1 MTREEAVTRQSIGT
15 IFGHQADSVSLL
27 KLDEG
32 AAAGCDVST
41 LLGGER
47 VQNPVP
53 IMQQI
58 DAGCFLVDC
67 AVELKLIHP
76 WVLAGEVA
84 SLSVVV
90 ALPIVDDI
98 FEGDGANS
106 FREVTAETYGEG
118 SFVFRA
124 RGAGRAWG
132 PLFSWWSYVQK
143 PINTL
148 MLMNIALTKC

>member
-1 MTREEAVTRQSIGT
+1 MTREEAVPRQSIGT
-15 IFGHQADSVSLL
+15 IVGHQPDFVSLL

-47 VQNPVP
+47 VQNQLP
-53 IMQQI
+53 IMHQI
-58 DAGCFLVDC
+58 DAGSFLVDC

-76 WVLAGEVA
+76 WMLAGEVA

-90 ALPIVDDI
+90 VLTIVDDI

-106 FREVTAETYGEG
+106 FREVTAKTYREG
-118 SFVFRA
+118 NFLFHA

-132 PLFSWWSYVQK
+132 SLFSWWSCVQK

-148 MLMNIALTKC
+148 MLMNITLAKC